1 MLLTVTVHISSCE
14 FSVVT
19 NTSSCEKEIKTDT
32 AFRRIYCIWW
42 HESRIAIRPLWTN
55 QFDLPAS
62 AIKSMEIW
70 CVQ

>member
-19 NTSSCEKEIKTDT
+19 NTSSCEKEIETDT

-42 HESRIAIRPLWTN
+42 HKSRIAIDHYEPISL
-55 QFDLPAS
+55 
-62 AIKSMEIW
+62 
-70 CVQ
+70 